1 MGGGAVCVCVC
12 MQYIHDV
19 FACHVYVYLC
29 VYVCMQEEGVDA
41 LLTENFFYFFIF
53 IVCMQE
59 EGVDA
64 LGLVVRGIFTAGIF
78 PPILF

>member
-1 MGGGAVCVCVC
+1 MCAATDMSAYQRRGEVGGGAVCVCVC

-19 FACHVYVYLC
+19 CACHVYVYSC
-29 VYVCMQEEGVDA
+29 VY
-41 LLTENFFYFFIF
+41 
-53 IVCMQE
+53 VCMQE

-64 LGLVVRGIFTAGIF
+64 LGLVVRVIFTAGIFTAGIF